1 MADKFEVARAL
12 REIALLLGVD
22 GANPFKVRAYE
33 RGARAVEVLREDVT
47 ELAREGRLTEVPG
60 IGAALAS
67 TITEL
72 ATTGRSG
79 QLETLKSRLPAG
91 VLELHPVLSLPRI
104 KAVHDAL
111 GISTLDE
118 LKAAAEAGR
127 LRTVSGFGEKTEGKV
142 LAAIR
147 GLGARSEETLLY
159 EATREAEGVLEH
171 LRAAPVVETAEAGG
185 ALRRRCETVT
195 RIEIV
200 LGSRK
205 PAAALDHALGFGL
218 ITNVLEKD
226 AAAATV
232 RIAAGITLNVE
243 VVPPARF
250 AAVLHRST
258 GSAAHRA
265 RLAEVAQGRGLRLD
279 DDGLSKAGRRLRIA
293 TEEDLYRHLGLAYI
307 PPEMRED
314 EGEVEA
320 AAKGRLPE
328 DLVALEDIRGLVHC
342 HTHYSDGKHSVLEMA
357 RGAEKMGMKYLTIT
371 DHSPT
376 ASYAGGLPLD
386 RLKRQWEDIDRA
398 QEQVAVR
405 LLRGTE
411 SDILAD
417 GSLDY
422 PDAVLEKLDVIIAS
436 VHNRFKMDA
445 AAMTKRIA
453 TAMRKPQFKVWGHAL
468 GRYVLTRPPFACD
481 VERILDVIAE
491 SRAAVEINGDPHRL
505 DMEPRWIREARK
517 RDIRFVISTD
527 AHSVKGME
535 NFRWGVDMA
544 RRGWV
549 RKGEVLNTL
558 GVEGFREAVRP

>member
-1 MADKFEVARAL
+1 MADKYEVARAL
-12 REIALLLGVD
+12 REIAHLLEVD
-22 GANPFKVRAYE
+22 GANPFKVKAYE
-33 RGARAVEVLREDVT
+33 RGARSVEALREDVT
-47 ELAREGRLTEVPG
+47 VLAREGRLTEFPG

-67 TITEL
+67 TIAEL
-72 ATTGRSG
+72 ATTGRSA
-79 QLETLKSRLPAG
+79 QLEQLKSRLPSG
-91 VLELHPVLSLPRI
+91 VLELAPVLSLAKV

-111 GISTLDE
+111 GISTLAE
-118 LKAAAEAGR
+118 LKAAAEEGR
-127 LRTVSGFGEKTEGKV
+127 LRTVPGFGEKTEAKV
-142 LAAIR
+142 LAAIG
-147 GLGARSEETLLY
+147 GLAERSAETLLY
-159 EATREAEGVLEH
+159 EATREAESVLEH
-171 LRAAPVVETAEAGG
+171 LRAGRAVEGAEAGG

-200 LGSRK
+200 VGASK
-205 PAAALDHALGFGL
+205 PAAALEHALRFGL
-218 ITNVLEKD
+218 ITNVLETD
-226 AAAATV
+226 TSAATV
-232 RIAAGITLNVE
+232 RIAAGITVSLE

-250 AAVLHRST
+250 AAALHRST
-258 GSAAHRA
+258 GTAAHRA
-265 RLAEVAQGRGLRLD
+265 KLAVVAESRGLRLD
-279 DDGLSKAGRRLRIA
+279 DDGLSKGGRRLPLA
-293 TEEDLYRHLGLAYI
+293 TEEDLYRHLDLPYI

-314 EGEVEA
+314 QGEVEA
-320 AAKGRLPE
+320 AVTGTLPV
-328 DLVALEDIRGLVHC
+328 DLVTGDDVRGLVHC
-342 HTHYSDGKHSVLEMA
+342 HTTYSDGKHSVLEMA
-357 RGAEKMGMKYLTIT
+357 QGAEKLGMKYLTIT

-376 ASYAGGLPLD
+376 AHYAGGLPLD

-398 QEQVAVR
+398 QEQVKVR

-436 VHNRFKMDA
+436 VHNRHKMDA
-445 AAMTKRIA
+445 AAMTKRIT

-527 AHSVKGME
+527 AHSVKAME

-549 RKGEVLNTL
+549 RKGEVLNTMD
-558 GVEGFREAVRP
+558 VDGFRGAVRP

>member
-12 REIALLLGVD
+12 REIALLLEVD
-22 GANPFKVRAYE
+22 GANPFKVKAYE

-47 ELAREGRLTEVPG
+47 VLAREGRLTEFPG

-67 TITEL
+67 TITEI

-79 QLETLKSRLPAG
+79 QLEKLKSRLPKG
-91 VLELHPVLSLPRI
+91 VLEMSPVLSLPKI

-111 GISTLDE
+111 GISTLAE
-118 LKAAAEAGR
+118 LTAAAQEGR
-127 LRTVSGFGEKTEGKV
+127 LRTVPGFGEKTEIKV
-142 LAAIR
+142 LASIK
-147 GLGARSEETLLY
+147 GLGERSEETLLY
-159 EATREAEGVLEH
+159 EATREADSVLEH
-171 LRAAPVVETAEAGG
+171 LRAGSAVDKAEVAG
-185 ALRRRCETVT
+185 ALRRRRETVT
-195 RIEIV
+195 SIDVV
-200 LGSRK
+200 LASRK
-205 PAAALDHALGFGL
+205 PAAAVDHAVGFGL
-218 ITNVLEKD
+218 VTNVLAKGAD
-226 AAAATV
+226 TATV
-232 RIAAGITLNVE
+232 RIAAGITMNVE

-250 AAVLHRST
+250 AAALHRAT
-258 GSAAHRA
+258 GSEAHRA
-265 RLAEVAQGRGLRLD
+265 KLAVVAEARGLRLD
-279 DDGLSKAGRRLRIA
+279 DDGLTRAGRRLRIA
-293 TEEDLYRHLGLAYI
+293 NEEDLYRHLELPFI

-314 EGEVEA
+314 AGEVEA
-320 AAKGRLPE
+320 GVQGTLPA
-328 DLVALEDIRGLVHC
+328 DLVSLEDIRGLVHC
-342 HTHYSDGKHSVLEMA
+342 HTTYSDGKHSVLEMA

-376 ASYAGGLPLD
+376 AHYAGGLPLD

-398 QEQVAVR
+398 QEQVTVK

-422 PDAVLEKLDVIIAS
+422 PDDVLEKLDVIIAS
-436 VHNRFKMDA
+436 IHNRNKMDS
-445 AAMTKRIA
+445 AAMTKRIT

-527 AHSVKGME
+527 AHSVRGME

-549 RKGEVLNTL
+549 RKSEVLNT
-558 GVEGFREAVRP
+558 GDVEAFRRAVRP

>member
-12 REIALLLGVD
+12 REIALLLEVD
-22 GANPFKVRAYE
+22 GANPFKIRAYE
-33 RGARAVEVLREDVT
+33 RGARAVEVLREDVV
-47 ELAREGRLTEVPG
+47 ELARDGRLTEVPG

-67 TITEL
+67 TITEI
-72 ATTGRSG
+72 ATTGKSG
-79 QLETLKSRLPAG
+79 QLEKLKARLPKG
-91 VLELHPVLSLPRI
+91 VLEMSPVLSLPKI

-118 LKAAAEAGR
+118 LRAAAEEGR
-127 LRTVSGFGEKTEGKV
+127 LRAVGGFGEKTEAKV

-147 GLGARSEETLLY
+147 GLAERTEETLLY
-159 EATREAEGVLEH
+159 EATREAESVLEH
-171 LRAAPVVETAEAGG
+171 LRAAAAVDKAEVGG

-195 RIEIV
+195 GIEVVI
-200 LGSRK
+200 GARK
-205 PAAALDHALGFGL
+205 PAAALEQALGFGL
-218 ITNVLEKD
+218 ITNVLD
-226 AAAATV
+226 TGAAGATV
-232 RIAAGITLNVE
+232 RIAAGITVKLE

-258 GSAAHRA
+258 GTDAHRA
-265 RLAEVAQGRGLRLD
+265 KLAVVAESRGLRLI
-279 DDGLSKAGRRLRIA
+279 DDGLTRAGRRLPIT
-293 TEEDLYRHLGLAYI
+293 TEEDLYRHLGLPYI

-314 EGEVEA
+314 AGEVEA
-320 AAKGRLPE
+320 AVTGTLPD
-328 DLVALEDIRGLVHC
+328 DLVTREDVRGLVHC
-342 HTHYSDGKHSVLEMA
+342 HTTYSDGKHSVLEMA

-376 ASYAGGLPLD
+376 AHYAGGLPLD
-386 RLKRQWEDIDRA
+386 RLKRQWEDIDKA
-398 QEQVAVR
+398 QEQVSVK

-436 VHNRFKMDA
+436 IHNRNKMDS
-445 AAMTKRIA
+445 AAMTKRIT

-481 VERILDVIAE
+481 VEKILDVIAE

-549 RKGEVLNTL
+549 RKGEVLNTRS
-558 GVEGFREAVRP
+558 VEEFRAAVRP

>member
-12 REIALLLGVD
+12 REIALLLEVD
-22 GANPFKVRAYE
+22 GANTFRVRAYE

-60 IGAALAS
+60 IGPALAS
-67 TITEL
+67 TITEI

-79 QLETLKSRLPAG
+79 QLEKLKSRLPSG
-91 VLELHPVLSLPRI
+91 VLEMSPVLRLPKI
-104 KAVHDAL
+104 KAVHEAL

-118 LKAAAEAGR
+118 LRAAAEEGR
-127 LRTVSGFGEKTEGKV
+127 LRAVPGFGAKTEAKV
-142 LAAIR
+142 LDAIH
-147 GLGARSEETLLY
+147 GLALRSEETLLY
-159 EATREAEGVLEH
+159 EASREAESMLEH
-171 LRAAPVVETAEAGG
+171 LRAASSVEKAEVGG

-195 RIEIV
+195 AIEVVIAAK
-200 LGSRK
+200 K
-205 PAAALDHALGFGL
+205 PAAALEQALGFGL
-218 ITNVLEKD
+218 VTNVLEKN
-226 AAAATV
+226 AATATV
-232 RIAAGITLNVE
+232 RIAAGITLKMEAVAT
-243 VVPPARF
+243 PRF
-250 AAVLHRST
+250 AAALHLST
-258 GSAAHRA
+258 GTAAHRA
-265 RLAEVAQGRGLRLD
+265 KLAVVAESRGLRLD
-279 DDGLSKAGRRLRIA
+279 DDGLTKAGRRLPIA
-293 TEEDLYRHLGLAYI
+293 TEEDLYRHLGLPFI

-320 AAKGRLPE
+320 AVMGTLPE
-328 DLVALEDIRGLVHC
+328 DLVTGGDVRGLVHC
-342 HTHYSDGKHSVLEMA
+342 HTTYSDGKHSVLEMA

-376 ASYAGGLPLD
+376 AHYARGLPLD
-386 RLKRQWEDIDRA
+386 RLKKQWEDIDRA
-398 QEQVAVR
+398 QEQVSVR

-422 PDAVLEKLDVIIAS
+422 PDAVLETLDVIIAS

-445 AAMTKRIA
+445 PAMTKRIVA
-453 TAMRKPQFKVWGHAL
+453 AMRKPQFKVWGHAL

-481 VERILDVIAE
+481 VEKILDVIAE

-505 DMEPRWIREARK
+505 DMQPRWVREARK
-517 RDIRFVISTD
+517 RGIKFVISTD
-527 AHSVKGME
+527 AHSVRGME

-558 GVEGFREAVRP
+558 DVDGFREAVRP

>member
-12 REIALLLGVD
+12 REIALLLQID

-47 ELAREGRLTEVPG
+47 ILAREGRLTEVPG

-67 TITEL
+67 TITEI
-72 ATTGRSG
+72 ATTGRSA
-79 QLETLKSRLPAG
+79 QLEKLKSRLPAG
-91 VLELHPVLSLPRI
+91 ALELQPVLSLPRI

-111 GISTLDE
+111 GISTLE
-118 LKAAAEAGR
+118 GLKAAAEAGR
-127 LRTVSGFGEKTEGKV
+127 LRTVTGFGEKTEAKV
-142 LAAIR
+142 LAAIS
-147 GLGARSEETLLY
+147 GLAERSEETLLY
-159 EATREAEGVLEH
+159 EASREAESMLQH
-171 LRAAPVVETAEAGG
+171 LRVSPAVEQAEAGG

-200 LGSRK
+200 VGSRK

-218 ITNVLEKD
+218 ITNVLERSAD
-226 AAAATV
+226 TATG

-250 AAVLHRST
+250 AAALHRST
-258 GSAAHRA
+258 GSAGHRA
-265 RLAEVAQGRGLRLD
+265 KLAVVAEARGLRLD
-279 DDGLSKAGRRLRIA
+279 DDGLTKGGRRLPLA
-293 TEEDLYRHLGLAYI
+293 TDEDLYRHLGLAYI

-314 EGEVEA
+314 AGEVEA
-320 AAKGRLPE
+320 AVSGLLPA
-328 DLVALEDIRGLVHC
+328 DLVTLEDVRGLVHC
-342 HTHYSDGKHSVLEMA
+342 HTTYSDGKHSVLEMA
-357 RGAEKMGMKYLTIT
+357 RAAEKLGMKYITIT

-376 ASYAGGLPLD
+376 AHYAGGLPLD
-386 RLKRQWEDIDRA
+386 RLKKQWEDIDRA
-398 QEQVAVR
+398 QEQVSVR

-411 SDILAD
+411 SDINAD

-422 PDAVLEKLDVIIAS
+422 PDEVLEKLDVIIAS
-436 VHNRFKMDA
+436 VHNRHKMDS
-445 AAMTKRIA
+445 AAMTKRIT
-453 TAMRKPQFKVWGHAL
+453 TAMRRPQFKVWGHAL

-517 RDIRFVISTD
+517 RGIKFVISTD
-527 AHSVKGME
+527 AHSMKALE

-549 RKGEVLNTL
+549 RKGEVLNAQ
-558 GVEGFREAVRP
+558 GVDGFREAVRP

>member
-12 REIALLLGVD
+12 REIALLLEVD

-47 ELAREGRLTEVPG
+47 VLAREGRLKEVPG

-67 TITEL
+67 TITEI
-72 ATTGRSG
+72 ANTGRSE
-79 QLETLKSRLPAG
+79 QLEKLKARLPAG
-91 VLELHPVLSLPRI
+91 VLALHPVLSLPRI

-118 LKAAAEAGR
+118 LKAAAEEGR
-127 LRTVSGFGEKTEGKV
+127 LRTVSGFGEKTEAKV
-142 LAAIR
+142 LEAIR
-147 GLGARSEETLLY
+147 GLAARSQETLLY

-171 LRAAPVVETAEAGG
+171 LRAAPMVERAEAGG

-195 RIEIV
+195 GIEIV
-200 LGSRK
+200 VGSRK

-218 ITNVLEKD
+218 ITDVVPKD
-226 AAAATV
+226 AAAVSA
-232 RIAAGITLNVE
+232 RIAGIALNVE
-243 VVPPARF
+243 IVPPAGF
-250 AAVLHRST
+250 AFALHRST

-265 RLAEVAQGRGLRLD
+265 KLAVVAEARGLWWD
-279 DDGLSKAGRRLRIA
+279 DDGLSKAGRRLPIA
-293 TEEDLYRHLGLAYI
+293 TEEDLYRHLGLPYI

-314 EGEVEA
+314 AGEVEA
-320 AAKGRLPE
+320 AVTGTLPE
-328 DLVALEDIRGLVHC
+328 DLVAREDIRGLVHC
-342 HTHYSDGKHSVLEMA
+342 HTTYSDGKHSVLEMA
-357 RGAEKMGMKYLTIT
+357 RGAEALGMQYLTIT

-376 ASYAGGLPLD
+376 AFYAGGLPLD

-436 VHNRFKMDA
+436 VHNRHKMDA

-453 TAMRKPQFKVWGHAL
+453 AAMRKPQFKVWGHAL

-527 AHSVKGME
+527 AHSVKALE
-535 NFRWGVDMA
+535 NVRWGIDMA

-549 RKGEVLNTL
+549 RKDEVLNTL
-558 GVEGFREAVRP
+558 GVDGFREAVRP

>member
-12 REIALLLGVD
+12 REIALLLEVD

-33 RGARAVEVLREDVT
+33 RGARAVEVLREDITV
-47 ELAREGRLTEVPG
+47 LAREGRLREVPG

-67 TITEL
+67 TITEI

-79 QLETLKSRLPAG
+79 QLEKLKSRLPAG
-91 VLELHPVLSLPRI
+91 VLEMHPVLSLPRI
-104 KAVHDAL
+104 KAVHETL

-118 LKAAAEAGR
+118 LKAAAEGGR
-127 LRTVSGFGEKTEGKV
+127 LRTVAGFGEKTESKV

-147 GLGARSEETLLY
+147 GLAERSEETLLY
-159 EATREAEGVLEH
+159 EATREAESVLEY
-171 LRAAPVVETAEAGG
+171 LRAGPAMAAAEAGG

-200 LGSRK
+200 AGSTK
-205 PAAALDHALGFGL
+205 PAEALDHALAFGL
-218 ITNVLEKD
+218 ITNVLEKG

-232 RIAAGITLNVE
+232 RIAAGITLNVDI
-243 VVPPARF
+243 VPPARF
-250 AAVLHRST
+250 AAALHRST

-265 RLAEVAQGRGLRLD
+265 KLAVVAEARGLRLD
-279 DDGLSKAGRRLRIA
+279 DDGLAKAGRRLRIA
-293 TEEDLYRHLGLAYI
+293 TEGDLYRQLEIPYI

-314 EGEVEA
+314 AGEVEA
-320 AAKGRLPE
+320 AVQGTLPV
-328 DLVALEDIRGLVHC
+328 DLVSLEDIRGLVHC
-342 HTHYSDGKHSVLEMA
+342 HTTYSDGKHSVLEMA

-376 ASYAGGLPLD
+376 AHYAGGLPLD
-386 RLKRQWEDIDRA
+386 RLKKQWEDIDRA
-398 QEQVAVR
+398 QEQVSVT

-411 SDILAD
+411 SDINAD

-422 PDAVLEKLDVIIAS
+422 PDEVLEKLDVIIAS

-445 AAMTKRIA
+445 AAMTRRITA
-453 TAMRKPQFKVWGHAL
+453 AMRKPQFKVWGHAL

-558 GVEGFREAVRP
+558 DVDGFREAVRP